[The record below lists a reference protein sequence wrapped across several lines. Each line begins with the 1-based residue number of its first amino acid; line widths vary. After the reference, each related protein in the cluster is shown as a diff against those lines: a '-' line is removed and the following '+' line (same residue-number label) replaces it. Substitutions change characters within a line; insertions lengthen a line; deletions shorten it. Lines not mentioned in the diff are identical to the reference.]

1 MKIFKSYG
9 FWTAF
14 AGAVVI
20 LINALGDL
28 FGFKIE
34 SKLVENVI
42 MAVAGVL
49 VALGVVS
56 MGEKK
61 TKEGQSEENAEEIL
75 IEETAQEESVIIK
88 EPSKEDECL
97 TEGKESLAM
106 TQESLA
112 ENDN

>member
-20 LINALGDL
+20 LVNSLGEL

-34 SKLVENVI
+34 SKLIENVI
-42 MAVAGVL
+42 LAVAGVL

-56 MGEKK
+56 MNGKDKQEGENLQDK
-61 TKEGQSEENAEEIL
+61 TEESETQSQ
-75 IEETAQEESVIIK
+75 EETKQTITQQQDKEEK
-88 EPSKEDECL
+88 
-97 TEGKESLAM
+97 
-106 TQESLA
+106 
-112 ENDN
+112 

>member
-42 MAVAGVL
+42 MAIAGVL
-49 VALGVVS
+49 VTLGVVS
-56 MGEKK
+56 IGNKKFGSQEEKVGE
-61 TKEGQSEENAEEIL
+61 SEEAAVVEAAEK
-75 IEETAQEESVIIK
+75 QEESQDDVCGDEEQQPQQDEK
-88 EPSKEDECL
+88 KED
-97 TEGKESLAM
+97 
-106 TQESLA
+106 
-112 ENDN
+112 

>member
-14 AGAVVI
+14 AGAAVI
-20 LINALGDL
+20 LVNALGEL

-34 SKLVENVI
+34 SKLIENVI

-56 MGEKK
+56 MGTKK
-61 TKEGQSEENAEEIL
+61 GQTTAD
-75 IEETAQEESVIIK
+75 ETADEEVGVKEEAGAEKEQQEK
-88 EPSKEDECL
+88 D
-97 TEGKESLAM
+97 
-106 TQESLA
+106 QEQ
-112 ENDN
+112 

>member
-20 LINALGDL
+20 LVNALGEL

-34 SKLVENVI
+34 SKLIENVI
-42 MAVAGVL
+42 MAIAGVL

-56 MGEKK
+56 MGTKK
-61 TKEGQSEENAEEIL
+61 ESEETQKDEMQKQTEENTDQQKTD
-75 IEETAQEESVIIK
+75 EEE
-88 EPSKEDECL
+88 
-97 TEGKESLAM
+97 
-106 TQESLA
+106 
-112 ENDN
+112 

>member
-20 LINALGDL
+20 LVNALGDL

-34 SKLVENVI
+34 SKLIENAI

-56 MGEKK
+56 MG
-61 TKEGQSEENAEEIL
+61 TK
-75 IEETAQEESVIIK
+75 K
-88 EPSKEDECL
+88 EPPIADETVADKSEDKTAAKEELPAGNDEQK
-97 TEGKESLAM
+97 TE
-106 TQESLA
+106 QE
-112 ENDN
+112 